1 MSRIKPT
8 QRKGASTVKI
18 SLLRRFVMFWVHH
31 LQQALGSL
39 GELTRNPIASTM
51 TVAVLGLSL
60 TLPSTL
66 YVLVKNSQEVTS
78 GLENASEI
86 SLFLEKRLD
95 QNAVV
100 NFAERISLW
109 DEVESTRIIY
119 KDDALQE
126 FRDYSG
132 FGTAIDYLQ
141 DNPLPDVVL
150 VTPKEQHRSA
160 ERARMLQ
167 QKLELEREVNS
178 ATLDVTWLNR
188 LQALIQLVQDVLAAI
203 ALLLCS
209 AVVLIVG
216 NTIRLMI
223 LNRKEEIEVM
233 KLVGATNAYIQRPFL
248 YTGFW
253 YGILGGFLAWV
264 ATALLVWWIGHA
276 MTRVS
281 ELYESPF
288 KLSGL
293 SFNEV
298 LILWGVAVV
307 LGLLGSYVAVRRHVA
322 KIEPQS

>member
-1 MSRIKPT
+1 MSAARPT
-8 QRKGASTVKI
+8 PRKGASSVKI
-18 SLLRRFVMFWVHH
+18 SWVRRFVMFWVHH

-39 GELTRNPIASTM
+39 GELSRNPIASMM

-95 QNAVV
+95 QESVA
-100 NFAERISLW
+100 NFSERVSLW
-109 DEVESTRIIY
+109 EEVGSTRVIY
-119 KDDALQE
+119 KDEALSE

-132 FGTAIDYLQ
+132 FGSAIDYLQ

-150 VTPKEQHRSA
+150 VTPTELNRSP
-160 ERARMLQ
+160 ERARILL

-178 ATLDVTWLNR
+178 ATLDVTWLSR
-188 LQALIQLVQDVLAAI
+188 LQALIQLVEEVLAAI
-203 ALLLCS
+203 ALLLCT

-253 YGILGGFLAWV
+253 YGILGGFLAWLATV
-264 ATALLVWWIGHA
+264 ALVWWIGKS

-281 ELYESPF
+281 ELYDSPF
-288 KLSGL
+288 RLTGL
-293 SFNEV
+293 NFSEAM
-298 LILWGVAVV
+298 ILWAFAVV
-307 LGLLGSYVAVRRHVA
+307 LGLLGSYIAVRRHVA
-322 KIEPQS
+322 KIEPQT